1 MTREI
6 FLKRLEELLY
16 DLPEE
21 ERISALEYY
30 EDYFEEA
37 GPDME
42 LQVMKELGSPERIAA
57 IIKTNLLREVENRSI
72 DGEFTELGYSAPE
85 FDEKKNEIVL
95 GSQRIHEQEEGDKGQ
110 EKKKVFQEDAFQKDT
125 SDKNQRR
132 SAHYQRMYEH
142 PYEEQP
148 KKSGSFLH
156 NKKWEGKDMILLLLI
171 IFIGLPIVGNMIK
184 FVFGTTLGL
193 AAAIFTTILAVLL
206 SGFILLIVG
215 IGLFIIGI
223 IVAFSIPITGIYLG
237 SAGLFCFGI
246 GLILSWI
253 IVKLWKHFIPYVIA
267 FFRNL
272 SYRRAQRKEK

>member
-1 MTREI
+1 MSREM

-21 ERISALEYY
+21 ERINALEYY

-42 LQVMKELGSPERIAA
+42 LQVIRELGSPERIAA
-57 IIKTNLLREVENRSI
+57 IIKTNLLREVENRST
-72 DGEFTELGYSAPE
+72 DGEFTEHGYSAPE

-95 GSQRIHEQEEGDKGQ
+95 GSQMLCEQEEE
-110 EKKKVFQEDAFQKDT
+110 EKKKVFQENEFQKDT
-125 SDKNQRR
+125 SDKGQRK

-148 KKSGSFLH
+148 RKKGSFFG
-156 NKKWEGKDMILLLLI
+156 NKKWEGKNIIILLLI
-171 IFIGLPIVGNMIK
+171 IFIGLPIVGNIIE

-193 AAAIFTTILAVLL
+193 VATIFTTILAVLL

-223 IVAFSIPITGIYLG
+223 IVTFFLPMAGIYLV

-272 SYRRAQRKEK
+272 SYRRAQKKEK

>member
-1 MTREI
+1 MSREM

-21 ERISALEYY
+21 ERVNALEYY

-42 LQVMKELGSPERIAA
+42 LQVIRELGSPERIAA
-57 IIKTNLLREVENRSI
+57 IIKTNLLREVENRST
-72 DGEFTELGYSAPE
+72 DGEFTEHGYSAPE

-95 GSQRIHEQEEGDKGQ
+95 GSQTLREQEEE
-110 EKKKVFQEDAFQKDT
+110 EKKKVFQENEFQKDT
-125 SDKNQRR
+125 SDKGQRK

-148 KKSGSFLH
+148 RKKGSFFG
-156 NKKWEGKDMILLLLI
+156 NRKWEGKDIIILLLI
-171 IFIGLPIVGNMIK
+171 IFIGLPIVGNMIE

-193 AAAIFTTILAVLL
+193 AATIFTTILAVLL

-223 IVAFSIPITGIYLG
+223 IVTFFLPMAGIYLV

-272 SYRRAQRKEK
+272 SYRRAQKKEK